1 MSALGEARVSRLIL
15 SMVDA
20 KLEDDL
26 VALAADGCGGGGGGG
41 GGGTAALG
49 LLLGAAP
56 SGSALMAA
64 ALCGR
69 TALLDDMLKVGGD
82 GCGCWQ

>member
-1 MSALGEARVSRLIL
+1 MSRLIL
-15 SMVDA
+15 SMIDA

-26 VALAADGCGGGGGGG
+26 AALAAAGGGTTG

-49 LLLGAAP
+49 LLLGGVP
-56 SGSALMAA
+56 SGTALMAA

-69 TALLDDMLKVGGD
+69 PALFNDTLRVILESGGCCAAIRD
-82 GCGCWQ
+82 VVQR